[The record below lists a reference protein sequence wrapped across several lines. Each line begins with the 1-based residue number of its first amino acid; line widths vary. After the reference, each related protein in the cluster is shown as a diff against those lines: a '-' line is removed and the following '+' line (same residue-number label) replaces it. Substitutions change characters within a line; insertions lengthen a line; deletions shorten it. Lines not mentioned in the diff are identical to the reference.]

1 MTENVTEDLETIRR
15 CQAGNPEAFAGLVR
29 KYQDRVFNVITRLLG
44 DDEEA
49 RDVTQAAF
57 IRAYQSLAGFKGD
70 SAFYTWLYR
79 IAVNAALDARKKR
92 ARRPDRTV
100 DAFEETVASLQRS
113 GSHNPTTDS
122 PVGRLIRT
130 EEHQRIIE
138 AIEELEDSYRVVVVL
153 RDIDGLDYHE
163 IAEITGLAA
172 GTVKSRLHRAR
183 LMLRDKLKD
192 MVS

>member
-15 CQAGNPEAFAGLVR
+15 CRAGSPEAFAGLVR
-29 KYQDRVFNVITRLLG
+29 KYQDRVFNVTYRLLG
-44 DDEEA
+44 DYEEA

-57 IRAYQSLAGFKGD
+57 IRAYQSLEGFKGG

-79 IAVNAALDARKKR
+79 IAVNAALDARKRR

-100 DAFEETVASLQRS
+100 EDFEKTVAALHRS
-113 GSHNPTTDS
+113 GSHNLEADS
-122 PVGRLIRT
+122 PAHHLIRT
-130 EEHQRIIE
+130 EEYRRIIE
-138 AIEELEDSYRVVVVL
+138 AIDALEDSYRVVVVL

-163 IAEITGLAA
+163 IAEVTGLAA